1 MQARSIRFGI
11 TILLLASSLPTAFFI
26 WTIDQRTMSA
36 LAAASETSAR
46 LMHIGDLIAGI
57 GTAQQSYVAP
67 GQLDEPWFERT
78 TRLTSELSREIGRTS
93 EMLHAA
99 EASDLIRELRTSID
113 TLRATDGRTRQ
124 NLQLGQDLMAS
135 DVIFSEGRNLLDAMS
150 ASVRRLDTAERSQ
163 LRATVSDLTRQR
175 WITLGVAAALW
186 LTGLLTL
193 AAAGR
198 QTAVATHGPE
208 HAPQSLPDPQPRRQR
223 EGVDLTAAANVCTD
237 LSRITTTSAL
247 PGLLGRAAGVL
258 DASGLILWI
267 GAGNQLFAVL
277 GHGYDE
283 EMLVRLGRIEREAE
297 NAAATAWRT
306 GQMIVVP
313 AAATGGRGAI
323 VVPLFGLHSCIGV
336 LSVEVRHSEDSPAVQ
351 AVATMIAAQ
360 LSTVVPAWPAG
371 SLSAPAEGAAAAN
384 ARTA

>member
-11 TILLLASSLPTAFFI
+11 AILLLASSLPTAFFI

-36 LAAASETSAR
+36 LAAGSEASAR
-46 LMHIGDLIAGI
+46 LMHMSDLVMGI
-57 GTAQQSYVAP
+57 GTARQSHVAP

-78 TRLTSELSREIGRTS
+78 TRLTSELSREIDRAGEVLR
-93 EMLHAA
+93 AP
-99 EASDLIRELRTSID
+99 EASGLIDQLRTSVA
-113 TLRATDGRTRQ
+113 TLTATDGRTRQ

-135 DVIFSEGRNLLDAMS
+135 DVVFSDGRNLLDAMG
-150 ASVRRLDTAERSQ
+150 ASLRSLGTAERLQ
-163 LRATVSDLTRQR
+163 LQATVSDLTRQR
-175 WITLGVAAALW
+175 WITLGVAATLW
-186 LTGLLTL
+186 IAGLLTL
-193 AAAGR
+193 AASGARASG
-198 QTAVATHGPE
+198 TTDSPE
-208 HAPQSLPDPQPRRQR
+208 HVPQRLLDPHPQPRRR
-223 EGVDLTAAANVCTD
+223 EGVDLAAAANICTD

-258 DASGLILWI
+258 DASGVILWI
-267 GAGNQLFAVL
+267 SAGDQLFAVL

-283 EMLVRLGRIEREAE
+283 EMLARLGPIERETE

-313 AAATGGRGAI
+313 ATAAGARGAI
-323 VVPLFGLHSCIGV
+323 IVPLFGLHSCIGV
-336 LSVEVRHSEDSPAVQ
+336 LSAEVRHSEDSPAVQ

-371 SLSAPAEGAAAAN
+371 SLSPAEGAEAAK